1 MPLGIAYNE
10 DTRMNQGMLEAFA
23 IRWSI
28 DDIIRSFQ
36 FSDIM
41 PPNVTREDLY
51 NFTCCN
57 STTPDLDDFVTLLN
71 YGASF
76 LNNSEQLHNQ
86 TNFMNPL
93 SENLNFTN
101 NNFEG
106 FVRLIPSMID
116 RYYYNIY
123 NETWWSTAKEMTRF
137 YDNDHDKDD
146 EKNEWDEWN
155 LDSKD

>member
-76 LNNSEQLHNQ
+76 LNNSEQLHN
-86 TNFMNPL
+86 
-93 SENLNFTN
+93 
-101 NNFEG
+101 
-106 FVRLIPSMID
+106 
-116 RYYYNIY
+116 
-123 NETWWSTAKEMTRF
+123 
-137 YDNDHDKDD
+137 
-146 EKNEWDEWN
+146 
-155 LDSKD
+155 